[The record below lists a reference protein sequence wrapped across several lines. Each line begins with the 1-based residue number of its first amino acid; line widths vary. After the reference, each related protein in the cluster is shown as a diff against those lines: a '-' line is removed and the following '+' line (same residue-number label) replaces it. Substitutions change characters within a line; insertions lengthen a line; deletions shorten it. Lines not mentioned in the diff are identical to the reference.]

1 MLELRLDSLSDV
13 IESNDELVGTDNN
26 IAHLEVM
33 ISKQGLV
40 IIPLDANGNEVPPE
54 EHGEASSRLLEV
66 LSTTT
71 ATFDFKVK
79 NIGTSEATISVVS
92 TPVKQLMENGVS
104 VTLRRVDQSSFRF
117 RANNPAPNG
126 QMNDNVSISISMV
139 DETADPTSD
148 ETPVYAVPGTFVSR
162 VVVRDIQNPTILNSR
177 SFSVLVPRVEGV
189 QILASGLTTSVHY
202 GEFASF
208 DMSVL
213 NTGNGPTEYVID
225 CQSQSGWATRIDS
238 ILSESISLPELAR
251 LEYVTIPIQV
261 LVPQAS
267 AGLPAGHA
275 ETVDCIISSPNEG
288 GPAESLSTELI
299 VKESRRFET
308 MLLDDAQSPLP
319 PLAAA
324 PDRQILNMV
333 AIDTVLVIENIGN
346 IHQTMSMTISLS
358 ESIWGMEVIISPNS
372 SVPIAIESFD
382 GSSSFEFVLQGG
394 TSKIIL
400 VSVTAPPSASMGER
414 ALLSFR
420 TTEGNQL
427 SVVDSTRFVLEATPE
442 LGISSL
448 DNVQALS
455 GELTEI
461 PLQ

>member
-1 MLELRLDSLSDV
+1 
-13 IESNDELVGTDNN
+13 
-26 IAHLEVM
+26 
-33 ISKQGLV
+33 
-40 IIPLDANGNEVPPE
+40 
-54 EHGEASSRLLEV
+54 
-66 LSTTT
+66 
-71 ATFDFKVK
+71 
-79 NIGTSEATISVVS
+79 
-92 TPVKQLMENGVS
+92 
-104 VTLRRVDQSSFRF
+104 
-117 RANNPAPNG
+117 
-126 QMNDNVSISISMV
+126 
-139 DETADPTSD
+139 
-148 ETPVYAVPGTFVSR
+148 
-162 VVVRDIQNPTILNSR
+162 
-177 SFSVLVPRVEGV
+177 
-189 QILASGLTTSVHY
+189 
-202 GEFASF
+202 
-208 DMSVL
+208 MSVL
-213 NTGNGPTEYVID
+213 NTGNGPTEYVVD

-267 AGLPAGHA
+267 AGLPAAGHV

-288 GPAESLSTELI
+288 GPAESLSTVLV

-319 PLAAA
+319 PFAAA

-333 AIDTVLVIENIGN
+333 AIDTVLEIENIGN
-346 IHQTMSMTISLS
+346 IHQTISMTISLS
-358 ESIWGMEVIISPNS
+358 ESAWDMEVIMSPNS
-372 SVPIAIESFD
+372 PIPTAIESFD

-394 TSKIIL
+394 SSKIIL

-461 PLQ
+461 PLSIINSGNVALDLSWSFINELDSWSTALQSITPTSIQPNQELDVMLGINIPDNWPVDSDGKIVTVYIEGTNPELAASSILETKEITVKVIETCSFEVSTTSRISVDSGDSIEASILATNTGNSASSFSIEFSQESNSLNIQNTYNDDAAQPPGESAIIPILISASEISSAGRNLLLPKYSQLATAVLSLSLIGISMWTYYQHPMTE